1 MIAFAPAKI
10 NLGLHVLGKRPDG
23 FHQIETCMMEI
34 PFFDIIEITKS
45 EDYEFVLSGINVGG
59 DSMDNLCTKAFMI
72 LKSHYPITNVRIH
85 LRKQV
90 PIGAGLGGGSS
101 DAVTVLKMLV
111 ALFELSI
118 SEQELEV
125 ISAKLGSDCAFFVK
139 GGVQLATGRGDV
151 LSSINVKSLPR
162 YLVLLNPGIHISTK
176 EAYSN
181 ISSTHDKIPLD
192 KVLSNPIQKW
202 KSNLKN
208 DFEESIFNN
217 HSKIKELKTKLYD
230 IGAVYVAMSGSGSSV
245 FGLFNKPVSLNEDLK
260 KHHVYSGA
268 LYAN

>member
-10 NLGLHVLGKRPDG
+10 NLGLHVLEKRPDG

-101 DAVTVLKMLV
+101 DAVAVLKSLIQ
-111 ALFELSI
+111 LFELDVAKD
-118 SEQELEV
+118 ELLDL
-125 ISAKLGSDCAFFVK
+125 SAQLGSDCPFFVD
-139 GGVQLATGRGDV
+139 GGVQLASGRGEI
-151 LSSINVKSLPR
+151 LNSIKVDMPSCF
-162 YLVLLNPGIHISTK
+162 LVLINPDISISTK
-176 EAYSN
+176 EAYSMV
-181 ISSTHDKIPLD
+181 SSAKPLAS
-192 KVLSNPIQKW
+192 VENSLSQPMTTWRNR
-202 KSNLKN
+202 LVN
-208 DFEESIFNN
+208 DFEESVFEE
-217 HSKIKELKTKLYD
+217 HPAIKDFKNELYD
-230 IGAVYVAMSGSGSSV
+230 LGAVYASMSGSGSTV
-245 FGLFNKPVSLNEDLK
+245 FAFFKEQVGLTNSLKNNLI
-260 KHHVYSGA
+260 
-268 LYAN
+268 YASQVP